1 MNNCKKCLGCG
12 STDYNKKWTKEPPP
26 GDGGDIVIT
35 AGNAR
40 DEHGLLNMGTVE
52 DFVNI
57 YNTTDIIQVNPGRA
71 PHKEPKYYCE
81 DCAMIKD
88 IIE

>member
-1 MNNCKKCLGCG
+1 MVKCAGCG
-12 STDYNKKWTKEPPP
+12 STDYNNKWTKEPPP
-26 GDGGDIVIT
+26 PKVDGGDIVIT

-40 DEHGLLNMGTVE
+40 DKNGLLNMGTLE

-57 YNTTDIIQVNPGRA
+57 YNPPDIFHVRTGRGNV
-71 PHKEPKYYCE
+71 EEEKYYCE
-81 DCAMIKD
+81 NCAIIKD

>member
-12 STDYNKKWTKEPPP
+12 STDYNEKWTKELPPP
-26 GDGGDIVIT
+26 GDGGYIIMT

-40 DEHGLLNMGTVE
+40 DEHGLLTLGTVE
-52 DFVNI
+52 DFVNTH
-57 YNTTDIIQVNPGRA
+57 NSPGA
-71 PHKEPKYYCE
+71 HNEPKYYCE